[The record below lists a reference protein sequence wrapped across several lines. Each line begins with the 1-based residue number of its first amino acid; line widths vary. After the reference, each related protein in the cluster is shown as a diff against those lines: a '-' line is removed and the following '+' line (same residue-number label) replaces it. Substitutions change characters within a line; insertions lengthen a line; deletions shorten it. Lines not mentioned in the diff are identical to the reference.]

1 MSAKAGKSDRADM
14 RLFIAINFGDDIV
27 DSLVSIQDEL
37 KANGVRGKYTSSE
50 NLHLTLAF
58 IGEYD
63 DPEKVLKVVREVPFR
78 PMTIKYEGL
87 QLFRDMC
94 FVRFEDHPGLLSYVR
109 RLRRALDE
117 NGIPFDKK
125 KFMPHITLARKV
137 DLMNELPESGFN
149 GVLNDINVDRISLM
163 KSELTRNGPIYTEL
177 GNNG

>member
-1 MSAKAGKSDRADM
+1 M

-27 DSLVSIQDEL
+27 DSLISLQDEL

-78 PMTIKYEGL
+78 PMTIEFEGL
-87 QLFRDMC
+87 QLFRDMY
-94 FVRFEDHPGLLSYVR
+94 FARFENHPGLMSYVR

-117 NGIPFDKK
+117 NDIPYDRK
-125 KFMPHITLARKV
+125 KFMPHVTLARKV
-137 DLMNELPESGFN
+137 DHGNAFTE
-149 GVLNDINVDRISLM
+149 NDFDGALKDIYVDRISLM

-177 GNNG
+177 GNGPAGRG